1 MIRTVSKKIY
11 IILKEGDHMPSKDQI
26 IIAYLCQEL
35 LKNNIITESTANSVC
50 QKLLTS
56 ESNNARNKK
65 AA

>member
-1 MIRTVSKKIY
+1 
-11 IILKEGDHMPSKDQI
+11 MPSKDQI
-26 IIAYLCQEL
+26 IIAYLCQKL

-65 AA
+65 TA

>member
-1 MIRTVSKKIY
+1 MSNKEA
-11 IILKEGDHMPSKDQI
+11 IIVH
-26 IIAYLCQEL
+26 YLCQEL
-35 LKNNIITESTANSVC
+35 LKQNIITESTANSVC